1 VLRAITFVLCW
12 AATGVLAQE
21 IDRSP
26 RPPANPLSAGVEA
39 GAPASAVLAAPASSV
54 TTEDPTQ
61 PVAGGITA
69 AGADT
74 PRPKPRPQT
83 LAVAAKAA
91 EPVTVAAADDPAT
104 GAADPETGPGSVLT
118 SSLRPEPR
126 PRALAERIAALKASA
141 AAPGIDLSS
150 NPGAAEED
158 LAAVEPPTAKERRK
172 KKREA
177 ASMKGS
183 VCGVAA
189 IKGEEIKRISSK
201 VKGCGVEDPVAVTS
215 VSGVRLS
222 QAATVDCSIAR
233 SLNSWVD
240 EVAQPAFD
248 GKLVELQVAAHYICR
263 SRNNKKGAKISE
275 HGKGR
280 AVDISA
286 FILSNGK
293 VLTVA
298 GNYNKLLRRIYKA
311 ACPYFRTTLGPG
323 SDGYH
328 EDHFHFDTSA
338 RSGGAYCR

>member
-1 VLRAITFVLCW
+1 M
-12 AATGVLAQE
+12 AQ
-21 IDRSP
+21 DVTSSP
-26 RPPANPLSAGVEA
+26 RPPANPLAKPT
-39 GAPASAVLAAPASSV
+39 APAVTVATSEKPEALAAEPA
-54 TTEDPTQ
+54 PA
-61 PVAGGITA
+61 PVAA
-69 AGADT
+69 AT
-74 PRPKPRPQT
+74 LRPKARPAALVT
-83 LAVAAKAA
+83 AVAAPVEPEAEAAVVAVAA
-91 EPVTVAAADDPAT
+91 EPAPE
-104 GAADPETGPGSVLT
+104 GALVR
-118 SSLRPEPR
+118 SLRPEPR
-126 PRALAERIAALKASA
+126 PRGLERRIAALAASA
-141 AAPGIDLSS
+141 PAQGLDLSS
-150 NPGAAEED
+150 NPGGNDVD

-183 VCGVAA
+183 VCGVPG

-215 VSGVRLS
+215 VAGVRLS
-222 QAATVDCSIAR
+222 QTATVDCSIAKA
-233 SLNSWVD
+233 LNSWVD

-248 GKLVELQVAAHYICR
+248 GKLVELRVAAHYICR
-263 SRNNKKGAKISE
+263 SRNNIRGARISE

-286 FILSNGK
+286 FVLSNGK

-338 RSGGAYCR
+338 RSGGSYCR